1 MDPGTIWQTP
11 VTYGAIG
18 GTQAK
23 DLMQYPPK
31 GFRPVERRIRIGHG
45 QARWEH
51 AWLETMTW
59 GIQKRSGITVH
70 ALEAPAEVTAGT
82 YVPVAFDADGTPV
95 APAGTSE
102 AGEAVFGPDGSPLLR
117 PGDTAIMHVPLY
129 PPKVPAR
136 VVYVIDEPL
145 RKGFAYGTLPGHPE
159 TGEEAFIVEYRDDDS
174 VWLTIRAFSR
184 PASWVFWLGY
194 PLVRLMQEIYTARYE
209 RALSGPIE
217 GENAD

>member
-1 MDPGTIWQTP
+1 MDARALWQVP

-31 GFRPVERRIRIGHG
+31 GFRPVERRVRIGHG

-51 AWLETMTW
+51 AWVETMSW
-59 GIQKRSGITVH
+59 GIQRRSKIRVD

-82 YVPVAFDADGTPV
+82 YVPVAFDDDGTPV
-95 APAGTSE
+95 QPAGTSI
-102 AGEAVFGPDGSPLLR
+102 AGEILYGPDGTPMLR
-117 PGDTAIMHVPLY
+117 PGDTAIMHVPLF
-129 PPKVPAR
+129 PAKVPAR
-136 VVYVIDEPL
+136 VVYVVDEPL

-159 TGEEAFIVEYRDDDS
+159 RGEEAFIVEYRDDDS

-184 PASWVFWLGY
+184 PSSWLFWVGY
-194 PLVRLMQEIYTARYE
+194 PIVRLMQEIYTSRYE

-217 GENAD
+217 GEDS